1 MKMSDR
7 GVAVYKG
14 ENIVAMGTV
23 EEVAKELK
31 VKQETVKWFAT
42 PSAAKRGKNI
52 KVAVWL
58 D

>member
-1 MKMSDR
+1 MER
-7 GVAVYKG
+7 EVAVYKG
-14 ENIVAMGTV
+14 EDIIAMGTV
-23 EEVAKELK
+23 SEVATELN
-31 VKQETVKWFAT
+31 VKPETVKWFTT

>member
-1 MKMSDR
+1 MSDR
-7 GVAVYKG
+7 EVAVYKG
-14 ENIVAMGTV
+14 EDIVAMGTV
-23 EEVAKELK
+23 EKVAKELK
-31 VKQETVKWFAT
+31 VKQETVKWLTT